1 MTEVER
7 VFFRIGEAAQ
17 LVGVEPHVLR
27 YWETEFKMRTPRSD
41 TGQRLYR
48 QEDLARFHRIKRLL
62 HDEGF
67 TIAGAR
73 KALEEDSDGGHAA
86 GASVSTGRLS
96 EVLAR
101 VDDAR
106 LRIARF
112 RQRVRAIAEG
122 SGVD

>member
-1 MTEVER
+1 MSAVER

-27 YWETEFKMRTPRSD
+27 YWETEFRMRTPRSD

-48 QEDLARFHRIKRLL
+48 QEDLARFQRIKRLL

-73 KALEEDSDGGHAA
+73 KAIDDEDGGAEV
-86 GASVSTGRLS
+86 GAPSTRPSMQDALD
-96 EVLAR
+96 R
-101 VDDAR
+101 VDEARMRVAR
-106 LRIARF
+106 L
-112 RQRVRAIAEG
+112 RQRVRAIAG
-122 SGVD
+122 AGRPD

>member
-1 MTEVER
+1 VSGVER

-48 QEDLARFHRIKRLL
+48 HEDLSRFQRIKRLL

-67 TIAGAR
+67 TIVGAR
-73 KALEEDSDGGHAA
+73 KALEDDGADE
-86 GASVSTGRLS
+86 VSPPVRRADDLLS
-96 EVLAR
+96 R
-101 VDDAR
+101 VDEAR
-106 LRIARF
+106 LRIARL
-112 RQRVRAIAEG
+112 RQRVRAIAGASG
-122 SGVD
+122 SE